1 MVDILKNARFS
12 ENGLKILRA
21 DFQYIFKICCEFMD
35 EMFYNQIAE
44 VLYLVE
50 IFTIQKDSIDDFVT
64 SLKENDNSKKS
75 KYDPE
80 LIKVLVK
87 KRKALK
93 N

>member
-21 DFQYIFKICCEFMD
+21 DFQYIFKICCEYMD

-50 IFTIQKDSIDDFVT
+50 IFTIQKDSIDEFVN
-64 SLKENDNSKKS
+64 SLKESDNKKS
-75 KYDPE
+75 KYDTE

>member
-1 MVDILKNARFS
+1 MIDILKNARLS

-21 DFQYIFKICCEFMD
+21 DFQYIFKLTCEFMD

-44 VLYLVE
+44 ILYLVE
-50 IFTIQKDSIDDFVT
+50 IFTIPKEEIDDFVN
-64 SLKENDNSKKS
+64 SLKEGESKKQ

-80 LIKVLVK
+80 LIKILAK